1 MSTCSEEALARRHV
15 RCIFFASCCAC
26 YCCSRRVRTD
36 ASTDAHA
43 RRRACSPAHLLACS
57 PARLLACSPAL
68 AFLHFL
74 FAAAPVTAAAMS
86 SQDDGAGVGI
96 GTGKSGGGRCKHCGR
111 ACGNGGSLSRHQAV
125 CKQITKSANAPA
137 AADDDDEQEA
147 EDANDKS
154 DSRLKVGDMIIL
166 RDPLTQEQ
174 EQDVSNL
181 VAEFESMLNHRIL
194 YHEKSVPMKHSPLH
208 ILVTANYDAGESN
221 SCGSKVVV
229 VDTSTPKKRQIV
241 LTDPA
246 PDDVGAHIE
255 YFLYK
260 HNAWQAA
267 STSFKITGIDS
278 DGVGFSDAYPDLSFI
293 SNERGIV
300 WCRVDDDYDAVDS
313 DQEEGDDSDD
323 DSDDDDDD
331 EDDDEDDDDDDDD
344 DDDET
349 VTWPVRGDIVYVPMK
364 VTKLNQKSFCATSS
378 SNVTVRVNIDS
389 NWKFRETDAVSAA
402 ADCISDKIRRA
413 QSIIDSLESDNK
425 KKRAEAFSK
434 KRKQLEGDIDL
445 ADPTVTFQ
453 AKAAQAWEAARDF
466 ALETFPV
473 SQEAAEI
480 REQMNLLAS
489 CHSETEEQAQK
500 LDELLNKVD
509 PIPVATP
516 IQDQRGSNDSKR
528 QRTLAT

>member
-1 MSTCSEEALARRHV
+1 VSTCSEEALARRHV
-15 RCIFFASCCAC
+15 RCIFLFLAALAAAALGACAPM
-26 YCCSRRVRTD
+26 RAPMRTD

-43 RRRACSPAHLLACS
+43 RRRACSPAHLLT
-57 PARLLACSPAL
+57 CSPAL

-137 AADDDDEQEA
+137 ADDDDDEQEA

-208 ILVTANYDAGESN
+208 ILVTVNYDAGESN

-260 HNAWQAA
+260 HNAWQAD

-323 DSDDDDDD
+323 EDD
-331 EDDDEDDDDDDDD
+331 EDEDEDD

-378 SNVTVRVNIDS
+378 SNVTVRVDIDS
-389 NWKFRETDAVSAA
+389 NWKFRDTDAVSAA

-425 KKRAEAFSK
+425 KKRANLFTK
-434 KRKQLEGDIDL
+434 KRKELEGDIDL
-445 ADPTVTFQ
+445 DDPNLTFQ
-453 AKAAQAWEAARDF
+453 SKAEHAWEAARVF
-466 ALETFPV
+466 ALESVPV
-473 SQEAAEI
+473 SQEASKI
-480 REQMNLLAS
+480 RDQMNLLAS

-500 LDELLNKVD
+500 LDELLNKID

-516 IQDQRGSNDSKR
+516 IQDERGSNDSKR